1 MTFRD
6 THAAVQDVLAERLRQ
21 VDGEGWTPEHDD
33 QHRDCELAAAAS
45 SYAIAA
51 VSPRAFGENNP
62 PALWPWVKEWW
73 KPTNRRR
80 MLVKAGA
87 LILAEIER
95 LDRAAV
101 KKG

>member
-62 PALWPWVKEWW
+62 PALWPWVKEWCPFCL
-73 KPTNRRR
+73 PTR
-80 MLVKAGA
+80 MRSASLRPMSTTGS
-87 LILAEIER
+87 
-95 LDRAAV
+95 
-101 KKG
+101 GTSWS